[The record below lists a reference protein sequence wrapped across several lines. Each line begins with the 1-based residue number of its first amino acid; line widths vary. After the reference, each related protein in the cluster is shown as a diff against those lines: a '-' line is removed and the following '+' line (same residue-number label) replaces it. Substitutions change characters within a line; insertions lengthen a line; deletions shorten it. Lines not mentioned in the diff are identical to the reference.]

1 MCGSPA
7 WGATTR
13 PAIDKD
19 ATRAAVDAAVDAAID
34 GLTGGHPELPEAVH
48 EPIARFRWGT
58 RK

>member
-19 ATRAAVDAAVDAAID
+19 ATRAAVDAAID
-34 GLTGGHPELPEAVH
+34 GLTDGHPELPEAVH